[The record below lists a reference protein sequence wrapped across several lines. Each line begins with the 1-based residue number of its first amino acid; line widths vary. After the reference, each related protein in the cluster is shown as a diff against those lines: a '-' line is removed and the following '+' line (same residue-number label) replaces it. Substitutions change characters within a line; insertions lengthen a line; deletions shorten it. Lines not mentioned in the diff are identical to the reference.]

1 MKPGKSY
8 FLRIKKK
15 VYINIINSI
24 KLWNRKDAIFMN
36 SGNSKTCD
44 SHRLLSNLLDK
55 TNLMKSDKYIALSNL
70 RIHGKI

>member
-1 MKPGKSY
+1 
-8 FLRIKKK
+8 
-15 VYINIINSI
+15 
-24 KLWNRKDAIFMN
+24 MN

-44 SHRLLSNLLDK
+44 SRRLLSNLLDK